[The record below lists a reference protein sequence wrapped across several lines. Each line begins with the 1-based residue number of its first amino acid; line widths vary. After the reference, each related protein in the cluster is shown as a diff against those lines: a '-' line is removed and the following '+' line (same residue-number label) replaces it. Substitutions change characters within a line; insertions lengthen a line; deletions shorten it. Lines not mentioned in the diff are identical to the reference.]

1 MNKSQSQALHWAS
14 GLMLGLAALNAAH
27 AQEACDRECLKSA
40 ADGYVAA
47 MVAHDARKAPLAGNL
62 VLVENLERSDTN
74 SGLWSS
80 ISAGPGEF
88 RIYVPD
94 VKAQQIGY
102 IGVMQANGKPAMLG
116 LRLKMTGNK
125 VSEAEHVVAY
135 TLRENVLQNL
145 LKPRQ
150 AFHASVPEP
159 YRDSRGR
166 LLKIAAD
173 YYDALDE
180 NNGSLA
186 PFADDCVRFEN
197 GIQTA
202 RNPVPFDAGSSL
214 MGSAGLGCAA
224 QLDTQTFQ
232 YITRIENRRIWIAD
246 EETGLA
252 FGLSH
257 FRHAMDRKEYPVF
270 GIPGS
275 ETRKMDFKPFDL
287 PAVHV
292 FKIWGGQ
299 IHEIEALGYTTEY
312 NSKTGWE

>member
-1 MNKSQSQALHWAS
+1 
-14 GLMLGLAALNAAH
+14 
-27 AQEACDRECLKSA
+27 
-40 ADGYVAA
+40 
-47 MVAHDARKAPLAGNL
+47 
-62 VLVENLERSDTN
+62 
-74 SGLWSS
+74 
-80 ISAGPGEF
+80 
-88 RIYVPD
+88 
-94 VKAQQIGY
+94 
-102 IGVMQANGKPAMLG
+102 
-116 LRLKMTGNK
+116 
-125 VSEAEHVVAY
+125 
-135 TLRENVLQNL
+135 
-145 LKPRQ
+145 
-150 AFHASVPEP
+150 
-159 YRDSRGR
+159 
-166 LLKIAAD
+166 LKIAAD

-232 YITRIENRRIWIAD
+232 YITRIENRRVWIAD